1 MHRSTFLTCKH
12 VNNAL
17 HYYIKFYSLKMM
29 SERFSLCG
37 TTENVGNFCIL
48 QGSLHDLLNL
58 PVTLQFST

>member
-1 MHRSTFLTCKH
+1 
-12 VNNAL
+12 
-17 HYYIKFYSLKMM
+17 MM

-58 PVTLQFST
+58 PVTLQFFYLVLPKVIAWGKK